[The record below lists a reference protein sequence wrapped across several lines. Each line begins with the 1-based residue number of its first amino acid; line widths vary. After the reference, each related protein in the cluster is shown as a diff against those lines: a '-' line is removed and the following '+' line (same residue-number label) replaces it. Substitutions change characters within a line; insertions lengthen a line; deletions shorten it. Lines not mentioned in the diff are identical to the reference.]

1 MRWCW
6 NFISFFSRFPNA
18 LDKKGQRMAGS
29 VIILVLTFGLT
40 LVHAEQRAMAQDH
53 NQLGARVQQLE
64 QQAIRDRGQQLY
76 RQACAPCHGI
86 GGDGQ
91 GPAAAGL
98 YPKPHDFT
106 MGMYKF
112 RTTPLGTIPTD
123 ADLVRTIR
131 EGIPGTAMPAWKH
144 LLSTS
149 QQIALAQYLKT
160 FAADAFTRQTPRT
173 PALPHPLPPAPTA
186 TPEHVQRGRRI
197 YERLQC
203 GQCHG
208 PDGRG
213 NGPLVDHL
221 RDIRNRPIRPTNFA
235 RGIYK
240 SGVTPEDL
248 LRTVWTGLAGTPM
261 PAWSG
266 AISIE
271 EGWDLVHYIRSLSK
285 AKTFWQRVFVDSGEA
300 YPGR

>member
-1 MRWCW
+1 MTGGA
-6 NFISFFSRFPNA
+6 ILSILTLILTLAPA
-18 LDKKGQRMAGS
+18 GQR
-29 VIILVLTFGLT
+29 V
-40 LVHAEQRAMAQDH
+40 MAQ
-53 NQLGARVQQLE
+53 NQQELGAQVQQLE
-64 QQAIRDRGQQLY
+64 QQAASDRGQPLY

-86 GGDGQ
+86 GGDGR

-106 MGMYKF
+106 TGMYKF
-112 RTTPLGTIPTD
+112 RTTPLGIVPTD

-160 FAADAFTRQTPRT
+160 FAVDVFARQTPSRDMT
-173 PALPHPLPPAPTA
+173 PYPLPPAPAA
-186 TPEHVQRGRRI
+186 TPERVQRGRRI
-197 YERLQC
+197 YEQLPC

-213 NGPLVDHL
+213 NGPLVSHL
-221 RDIRNRPIRPTNFA
+221 RDLSNRPIRPPDFA
-235 RGIYK
+235 RGVYK

-248 LRTVWTGLAGTPM
+248 LRTIWTGLAGTPM

-271 EGWDLVHYIRSLSK
+271 EGWDLVYYIRSLSR
-285 AKTFWQRVFVDSGEA
+285 ANTFWQRLFVDTGEA

>member
-1 MRWCW
+1 L
-6 NFISFFSRFPNA
+6 NFISFFRHILKAF
-18 LDKKGQRMAGS
+18 DEKGQLMTGGA
-29 VIILVLTFGLT
+29 IISMLT
-40 LVHAEQRAMAQDH
+40 LILTLGATGQRVMAQTH
-53 NQLGARVQQLE
+53 QELGAKVQQLE
-64 QQAIRDRGQQLY
+64 QQVIRDRAQPLY

-86 GGDGQ
+86 GGDGR

-98 YPKPHDFT
+98 HPKPHDFT
-106 MGMYKF
+106 TGMYKF
-112 RTTPLGTIPTD
+112 RTTPLGTTPTD

-149 QQIALAQYLKT
+149 QQIALAQYLKL
-160 FAADAFTRQTPRT
+160 FAADAFARQTSSTHTAPYQ
-173 PALPHPLPPAPTA
+173 LPPAPAA
-186 TPEHVQRGRRI
+186 TPEHVQRGQRI

-213 NGPLVDHL
+213 NGPLVTHL
-221 RDIRNRPIRPTNFA
+221 RDISNRPIRPPDFA
-235 RGIYK
+235 RGVYK

-248 LRTVWTGLAGTPM
+248 LRTIWTGLAGTPM

-266 AISIE
+266 AISVE
-271 EGWDLVHYIRSLSK
+271 EGWDLVSYIRSLSK
-285 AKTFWQRVFVDSGEA
+285 AKTLWQRLFVDSGEA